1 MQAVLFDGPP
11 GTGKTTSARIIAK
24 QAAIPL
30 VYIPLE
36 AVASKWYGESEQKL
50 SQMLEAAEAMGGCI
64 IFLDEVRAE
73 YILFRASYFV
83 LLGATCLSPLASP
96 FALVLKMKSNV
107 FRILWSCK
115 YYSS

>member
-73 YILFRASYFV
+73 DIFFRASCCFV
-83 LLGATCLSPLASP
+83 LRAYCLLLLLSPL
-96 FALVLKMKSNV
+96 F
-107 FRILWSCK
+107 
-115 YYSS
+115 